1 MMKSHDGTAF
11 LDILRSMAPKREQ
24 LWGLDIME
32 VYGSRENSD
41 INIFNCGKIFR

>member
-24 LWGLDIME
+24 L
-32 VYGSRENSD
+32 
-41 INIFNCGKIFR
+41 